1 MAFGGMNALG
11 IVLAAVAGFL
21 FGGVWYGIFSR
32 PWMVAAGIKE
42 SDVAGGWQ
50 KNTVPFIVAF
60 AGLLI
65 MATVLAGIIGH
76 LGPGQVTIRNGI
88 ISGAFCWV
96 GFVITTMAVNNA
108 FQGARTTLTFIDGG
122 HWLGVLLIQGA
133 IIGLFGV

>member
-1 MAFGGMNALG
+1 MAFGGMSALG

-32 PWMVAAGIKE
+32 QWMAATGIKE
-42 SDVAGGWQ
+42 SDVSGGWQ
-50 KNTVPFIVAF
+50 KNAVPFIIAF
-60 AGLLI
+60 VGLLI

-76 LGPGQVTIRNGI
+76 LGPGQVTVRNGI

-96 GFVITTMAVNNA
+96 GFVVTTLTVNNA
-108 FQGARTTLTFIDGG
+108 FQGARTSLTFIDGG